1 MEMEVLTWIPEFYN
15 QLQDTLKEWLLASLP
30 FVYGQKPEIK
40 VLIHQPNL
48 SAHNNSVRTQRWI
61 SFSVQVA
68 NSYLLLWI
76 PSSPDLCSAMKPSG
90 AGRRA
95 AAAQRQAG
103 HWLAGDEQL
112 CCVPRALYSVFVIFF
127 LSCFSPPTTL
137 FLLNWPYLKP
147 RDLALLFSTFSSI
160 LLQKNKGCEETAVGC
175 FALCQIKPQWLI
187 LLETLATAHFCK
199 ASLYA
204 FLLCDRLLRKHRN
217 DLIHGDCDD
226 AQLMTIY
233 TAHRAGP

>member
-1 MEMEVLTWIPEFYN
+1 MVFKKNSILSPAAQQKSETAKYQQQEDLSLCLVVPAVGSRPALWILSSLRLSKMEMEVLTWIPEFYN

-40 VLIHQPNL
+40 MLIHQPNL

-68 NSYLLLWI
+68 NSYLLLCV

-112 CCVPRALYSVFVIFF
+112 CCVPRALYSVFVFFFF
-127 LSCFSPPTTL
+127 LL
-137 FLLNWPYLKP
+137 FLPPHHPFLIKLTLSQAT
-147 RDLALLFSTFSSI
+147 RSCTSLF
-160 LLQKNKGCEETAVGC
+160 N
-175 FALCQIKPQWLI
+175 
-187 LLETLATAHFCK
+187 
-199 ASLYA
+199 
-204 FLLCDRLLRKHRN
+204 FLLYP
-217 DLIHGDCDD
+217 
-226 AQLMTIY
+226 A
-233 TAHRAGP
+233 AEE